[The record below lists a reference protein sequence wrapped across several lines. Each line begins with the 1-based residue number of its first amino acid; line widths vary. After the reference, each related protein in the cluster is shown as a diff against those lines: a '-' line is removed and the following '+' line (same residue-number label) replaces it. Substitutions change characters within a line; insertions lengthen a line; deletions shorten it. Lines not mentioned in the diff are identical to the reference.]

1 MPLQDLTP
9 ELRTRLRRVERNVGW
24 FVTLAAIV
32 LLAGFAYYIYATAQA
47 RGWFV
52 TKLNYATSLDSA
64 AGLSVGDP
72 ITLMGFNV
80 GEITRIKPNDPIKE
94 HGVTIFLDIRDPYWG
109 YVWYDSRIRVNSD
122 FLTHRS
128 LEVVKGQNGQPSA
141 FTNLDGTLM
150 VMNSYM
156 VYGEYTN
163 LVDRLM
169 LLPEN
174 KDVPKVTII
183 TQVTNQLMESIKSHR
198 GNYYTNAV
206 NGGFTSAIDTSKKNY
221 YYIPAIED
229 PALSDRLAEVATRV
243 QVALPG
249 IPSMTNQLTAILS
262 NANFAVSQVNV
273 TLAAARPTLTNL
285 TFITGN
291 LRDPHGSLGD
301 WLLPTNLT
309 DQLDQTL
316 HSARETLGSA
326 RETLDTTDT
335 NLTKVATD
343 LDDTLQHLSD
353 LTSNLAWQVR
363 VNTNLVTDIS
373 TTIIHADDLIQGL
386 KREWFLRGAFKK
398 KKTAPPGN
406 PESK

>member
-32 LLAGFAYYIYATAQA
+32 LLGGFAYYIYATAQA

-94 HGVTIFLDIRDPYWG
+94 HGVTIFFDIRDPYWG

-122 FLTHRS
+122 LLTHRS

-156 VYGEYTN
+156 VYREYTN

-169 LLPEN
+169 SLPDN
-174 KDVPKVTII
+174 KGLSKPVIVA
-183 TQVTNQLMESIKSHR
+183 QATNQLMDTIKAHR
-198 GNYYTNAV
+198 GIYYTNAIRA
-206 NGGFTSAIDTSKKNY
+206 GFTSAPDTAAKNY
-221 YYIPAIED
+221 YYIPATED

-243 QVALPG
+243 QMALPG
-249 IPSMTNQLTAILS
+249 ILSMTNQLTAILS

-291 LRDPHGSLGD
+291 LRDPNGSLGN

-309 DQLDQTL
+309 AQLDQTL

-343 LDDTLQHLSD
+343 LDETLQHLSD

-363 VNTNLVTDIS
+363 ANTNLVTDIS
-373 TTIIHADDLIQGL
+373 TTIVHADGLIQGL

-398 KKTAPPGN
+398 KKTPTANDGHP
-406 PESK
+406 